1 MGIVQALIDA
11 GADVNVKNSIKDT
24 PLHVAEEKNDMD
36 MLRLLVDAGADINA
50 RALFDETPMD
60 AARREGATATEAEL
74 ARLSAK

>member
-1 MGIVQALIDA
+1 M
-11 GADVNVKNSIKDT
+11 NVKNSIKDT